1 MQNQNTACQAMR
13 FTNFPPWWSSACLW
27 RWSCYTVS
35 GALLANRSDVELYF
49 FFRSRD
55 LQILGLVDAKSGKA
69 WMNWTSFTN
78 GAIEAN
84 YHANAYNSD
93 YNCAIPLLFYLSRA
107 PPSLVTVRTAWHD
120 KRRARLGSEFGSGH
134 KILKILQ
141 RWCSTPLRVSHAR
154 IRISV
159 NARS

>member
-1 MQNQNTACQAMR
+1 M
-13 FTNFPPWWSSACLW
+13 P
-27 RWSCYTVS
+27 
-35 GALLANRSDVELYF
+35 LAVILFHSVRGLTRKSIRCRIVF

-107 PPSLVTVRTAWHD
+107 PPSLVTVRTA
-120 KRRARLGSEFGSGH
+120 
-134 KILKILQ
+134 
-141 RWCSTPLRVSHAR
+141 
-154 IRISV
+154 
-159 NARS
+159 